1 MISWLRNLGLLL
13 PLLMPGLAF
22 ADPAPFDLAGPRL
35 EVKVTH
41 AGKTLPISEV
51 PNLSVGDRLSV
62 RANLPPGQSA
72 HYLLVVVFL
81 RGSTNPPPENWF
93 FSSETWNDKD
103 GDGLKVAIPNE
114 AQQVLIFL
122 APETG
127 GDFRTLVNTIR
138 GLPGAFV
145 RASQDLN
152 QAILDRSRLNVYLAA
167 IRRIE
172 QADPEDLRAASA
184 LLARS
189 LSIRIDPD
197 CLEKMPE
204 LQAPCLMQ
212 GQNTLV
218 LDDGHSTSMIE
229 ALTSGAAVDLALQLS
244 DTPRADYG
252 YYSPYVS
259 SIIDIARIMGAL
271 HSARY
276 QYIPA
281 LATEQIDYLS
291 LELNTPPSFH
301 NPKSVIVIA
310 LPAVEPVLLPP
321 LHPVNPKEVYCAE
334 RTKLVL
340 PVDGAP
346 LVFSTD
352 YAHDMFLRLK
362 GKNGKF
368 VDLPVKAD
376 AEKGG
381 YVANTAGLSPT
392 SFGDILVG
400 SLHGYWGFEAYN
412 GPEFRLE
419 NAHPQHWRL
428 VDDDDQQSLIVGRDD
443 VAHIETE
450 NTACV
455 DSILLQK
462 PTGETSKADWKP
474 TGPNQVSVTVPLKKA
489 KPGHLKLLV
498 KQYGSKE
505 PDAIPIQAFAQAGH
519 LNSFTLHAGDPTGV
533 LKGSRLDEVKELDL
547 GAVRFTPGTLS
558 SSRGNDE
565 LCLVTSDLQ
574 GDGML
579 KAGQAVTAKV
589 LLTDGRILNLE
600 TTVEAPRPRV
610 ALIAKSIQPPPPS
623 ASSSK
628 IQLANQDELPQD
640 AQLTFSI
647 HAEVPSAFMGDEK
660 IEVAA
665 IQGAFLTT
673 LSLAKGLILEDS
685 QVGVATLDTAK
696 AFGPSASG
704 PIHFR
709 VIENGVASDWQPLV
723 TLVRLPS
730 FSDLKCPA
738 AHDEP
743 CKLTGSN
750 LFLLDSVSNDSHFD
764 HPVQVPEGFPGYVL
778 SVPHPAAGVLYVK
791 LHDDPSVI
799 NPISFP
805 SESLRVHPSAA
816 PVNSMKSTPQNPGL
830 PAIGTPSS
838 SPAGAQQETAPAPA
852 PSPSLPPS
860 RTSGLRVQPA
870 RASHHIAAAAGP
882 FGFRMVLSA
891 VFGKGERT

>member
-1 MISWLRNLGLLL
+1 MISRLHNLGLLL
-13 PLLMPGLAF
+13 PFLIPAF
-22 ADPAPFDLAGPRL
+22 ALADPAPFDLVGPTL
-35 EVKVTH
+35 EVRVTH

-51 PNLSVGDRLSV
+51 PNLSAGDLLSV
-62 RANLPPGQSA
+62 KANLPPGQSV
-72 HYLLVVVFL
+72 HYLLVAVFL

-93 FSSETWNDKD
+93 FSSETWNEKNRE
-103 GDGLKVAIPNE
+103 GLKIAIPNE

-127 GDFRTLVNTIR
+127 GDLKTLVNTIR

-167 IRRIE
+167 IRRIG
-172 QADPEDLRAASA
+172 QADPEDLKTASA

-212 GQNTLV
+212 GQDTLV

-229 ALTSGAAVDLALQLS
+229 ALTSGATADLGLQL
-244 DTPRADYG
+244 ADSPAADFG
-252 YYSPYVS
+252 YYGPYIS
-259 SIIDIARIMGAL
+259 SIMDIARIMGAL

-281 LATEQIDYLS
+281 LATEQNDQLS
-291 LELNTPPSFH
+291 IELNTPPSFH
-301 NPKSVIVIA
+301 NPKSVMVIA
-310 LPAVEPVLLPP
+310 LPAVEPPLLPP
-321 LHPVNPKEVYCAE
+321 LHPVDPKEVYCAE
-334 RTKLVL
+334 KTELVL

-346 LVFSTD
+346 LVFSTG

-368 VDLPVKAD
+368 VDLPLKAD

-381 YVANTAGLSPT
+381 YVANTASLSPT
-392 SFGDILVG
+392 NFGDVLDG

-419 NAHPQHWRL
+419 NAHPQHWQL
-428 VDDDDQQSLIVGRDD
+428 VDDDEQSLIVGRDD
-443 VAHIETE
+443 VVHLETE
-450 NTACV
+450 NAACL

-462 PTGETSKADWKP
+462 PTGETIKADWKP
-474 TGPNQVSVTVPLKKA
+474 TGPKQVSVTVPLKKTQ
-489 KPGHLKLLV
+489 PGHLKLLV
-498 KQYGSKE
+498 KQYGNKE
-505 PDAIPIQAFAQAGH
+505 PDTIPIQAFAQAGR
-519 LNSFTLHAGDPTGV
+519 LDSFTFHADDLSGV
-533 LKGSRLDEVKELDL
+533 LKGSRLDKVKEVEF
-547 GAVRFTPGTLS
+547 GPVSFKPGTLVS
-558 SSRGNDE
+558 SSGNDE
-565 LCLVTSDLQ
+565 LSLVTSDFKAARK
-574 GDGML
+574 L
-579 KAGQAVTAKV
+579 KAGQTVTAKV
-589 LLTDGRILNLE
+589 LLTDGRAVNLDA
-600 TTVEAPRPRV
+600 TVEDPRPRV
-610 ALIAKSIQPPPPS
+610 TLIAKSIQPPPSS
-623 ASSSK
+623 ASSSE
-628 IQLANQDELPQD
+628 IQLANPDELPQG

-647 HAEVPSAFMGDEK
+647 HAEIPSAFMGDVK
-660 IEVAA
+660 IEVAT

-685 QVGVATLDTAK
+685 QVAVATLDTAK
-696 AFGPSASG
+696 AFGLSVAG

-730 FSDLKCPA
+730 LSDLKCPT
-738 AHDEP
+738 AHAEP
-743 CKLTGSN
+743 CKLTGSD
-750 LFLLDSVSNDSHFD
+750 LFLLDSVSNDPHFD
-764 HPVQVPEGFPGYVL
+764 HAIQVPEGFPGYIL
-778 SVPHPAAGVLYVK
+778 SVPHLTAGVLYVK

-799 NPISFP
+799 NPVSFP
-805 SESLRVHPSAA
+805 FESLQVRPGAARVNPIT
-816 PVNSMKSTPQNPGL
+816 STAQSPNL
-830 PAIGTPSS
+830 PATNTPSKGLS

-852 PSPSLPPS
+852 QAPTLSLGAPPPPES
-860 RTSGLRVQPA
+860 SEPVPPTTSQPQQHGWGF
-870 RASHHIAAAAGP
+870 AS
-882 FGFRMVLSA
+882 S
-891 VFGKGERT
+891 E